1 MNYLKAVFW
10 DYPQFTNHEQLLEF
24 IQENRKSRKVY
35 KWLLK
40 RFLEHARVV
49 DALKYFSLQEIA
61 DFLPDINLTPYSQ
74 KKWKRIIE
82 VYGKAQRK

>member
-1 MNYLKAVFW
+1 M
-10 DYPQFTNHEQLLEF
+10 
-24 IQENRKSRKVY
+24 
-35 KWLLK
+35 WLLK

-61 DFLPDINLTPYSQ
+61 DSLSDINLTSYSQ

-82 VYGKAQRK
+82 VYGKAQRE

>member
-10 DYPQFTNHEQLLEF
+10 DYPQLTNREQLLKF
-24 IQENRKSRKVY
+24 IQESKKSTKVY
-35 KWLLK
+35 RWLLK

-49 DALKYFSLQEIA
+49 DTLEYFSLQEIA
-61 DFLPDINLTPYSQ
+61 RYLPDMNLAPYSR

-82 VYGKAQRK
+82 VYGKA

>member
-10 DYPQFTNHEQLLEF
+10 DYPQLTNQEQLLTF
-24 IQENRKSRKVY
+24 IRENRKSKKVY
-35 KWLLK
+35 MWILK

-49 DALKYFSLQEIA
+49 DVLQYFSLEEIA
-61 DFLPDINLTPYSQ
+61 GYLPDTNLTPYSR

-82 VYGKAQRK
+82 VYGTTQRK